1 MYDMIII
8 GSDYSTVEEVK
19 YQLFQEFEMKDLGSL
34 RYFLGIEVATSPSG
48 YLLSQTKYARDILS
62 RANLTDDKIVDTHFQ
77 LHAKFSTFDGVPLED
92 LTLYR
97 ELVGCLVYLTV
108 THPDIS
114 YAAGDF
120 SDCKSTSGL
129 CVFLGDSL
137 ISWKSKKQL
146 VVARSNTKAE
156 YHAMA
161 HVTSKIVWLWWLLS
175 NMGVSLSDS
184 TSLYCDNQSAVQ
196 IAHNSVF
203 HE

>member
-1 MYDMIII
+1 M
-8 GSDYSTVEEVK
+8 K
-19 YQLFQEFEMKDLGSL
+19 YLGPL
-34 RYFLGIEVATSPSG
+34 RYFLAIEVATSPSG

-62 RANLTDDKIVDTHFQ
+62 RANLIDDKIIDTPFQ
-77 LHAKFSTFDGVPLED
+77 LHALFFAFDGVPLED
-92 LTLYR
+92 PTLYR

-108 THPDIS
+108 TRPNIS
-114 YAAGDF
+114 YVVHILSDF